1 MTDIKLREVNR
12 GSIKTLDLA
21 EAASNRMKDSYVRS
35 KLRTKEEAIGTENE
49 DEKTPATAAYD
60 EMNASAVA
68 AEQAAESM
76 IGKTIKTIDREND
89 ETFAADEGKDPT
101 ERGREK
107 FKKDRIEE
115 RGKDRRVR
123 DRTDSG
129 LQKTG
134 GASRQNTRTKK
145 DGHSRAESVQGGTQ
159 LQRQRDYWRRKTLQN
174 RTEGDLFHRI
184 KEIIFG
190 DSRKSRSGRSLR
202 AAVNSINLQNL
213 TITAASSIAVLI
225 IVLFTFFGSAF
236 YSPGGEEYS
245 DDPTMWNVYGN
256 GSTALVNVARKEIGN
271 VGGDKFWRWY
281 GFSSHVHWC
290 ACFVSWCENECGYLK
305 ADAAPKFA
313 VVSGGASWF
322 KKKGQWAGRSYT
334 PKPGDIIFF
343 DWESDGELDH
353 VGIVE
358 SSDGKTVHT
367 IEGNSGNA
375 CRRQVYT
382 RGRSP
387 IVGYGLIYSAPSR
400 KAQQI
405 SSKAIALAY
414 PDSPPEA
421 KYPSGRATP
430 AFAAALD
437 RAYPDHS
444 HWGKATS
451 VGASCDVFVGVCVV
465 DSGVDPNFPRGLAK
479 QQPYL
484 ASSDKF
490 ECVIKTSTSDI
501 KESELRDGD
510 IITYSYTKGGGHI
523 CIYAGGKLRHAAYNK
538 WYGRT
543 SGPGGRL
550 KIKGKNWIRVY
561 RAKG

>member
-1 MTDIKLREVNR
+1 MADIKLREVNR

-21 EAASNRMKDSYVRS
+21 EVAANRMKDSYVKS
-35 KLRTKEEAIGTENE
+35 KLRTKEDVISTDG
-49 DEKTPATAAYD
+49 DGEKTPVATAYD
-60 EMNASAVA
+60 EMSAGAVV
-68 AEQAAESM
+68 AEQTAESM
-76 IGKTIKTIDREND
+76 IGRTIKNIDREQE
-89 ETFAADEGKDPT
+89 ETITTDEGKDYT

-107 FKKDRIEE
+107 FKKDRIEN
-115 RGKDRRVR
+115 RSKDKRLS
-123 DRTDSG
+123 DKSNPDQKNEAGTSG
-129 LQKTG
+129 QMVI
-134 GASRQNTRTKK
+134 TKK
-145 DGHSRAESVQGGTQ
+145 GSHTRSESAQRGTQ
-159 LQRQRDYWRRKTLQN
+159 LQRQREYWRRKSLQN
-174 RTEGDLFHRI
+174 RSEGDIFHRI
-184 KEIIFG
+184 KSIIFG
-190 DSRKSRSGRSLR
+190 DPRKSRSGRSLR
-202 AAVNSINLQNL
+202 AAVSSINLQNM
-213 TITAASSIAVLI
+213 TITAASAIAVLI

-256 GSTALVNVARKEIGN
+256 GSTALVSVARKEIGN

-305 ADAAPKFA
+305 TDAAPKFA
-313 VVSGGASWF
+313 VVSGGANWF

-382 RGRSP
+382 RGRAP

-405 SSKAIALAY
+405 AAKATALAY
-414 PDSPPEA
+414 PDSPSEA
-421 KYPSGRATP
+421 RYPGGRATP
-430 AFAAALD
+430 AFMAALD
-437 RAYPDHS
+437 RSYPDHS

-465 DSGVDPNFPRGLAK
+465 DSGVDPNFPRGLEK

-484 ASSDKF
+484 ASSGTF
-490 ECVIKTSTSDI
+490 ECVIKTTTNDI

-510 IITYSYTKGGGHI
+510 IITYSYKKGGGHI

-543 SGPGGRL
+543 SGPGGRF
-550 KIKGKNWIRVY
+550 KIKDKNWIRVY